1 MSIKVDDFKCE
12 QGVNNL
18 AYFKLLQDN
27 LKSQETIIQKVIA
40 KFMNTDSTKEL
51 WIERESD
58 DGSWLECP
66 VCHKKKAYPMCNC
79 CPACGHR
86 NTVYDVNRED
96 DWVW

>member
-1 MSIKVDDFKCE
+1 MSIKVDDFKCK

-51 WIERESD
+51 WIEHESD

-66 VCHKKKAYPMCNC
+66 VCHKKWEQLCVSN
-79 CPACGHR
+79 GIFDESEIE
-86 NTVYDVNRED
+86 DV
-96 DWVW
+96 